1 MSEELLDEVEALNS
15 IYGEGTLIHDDN
27 DDASASA
34 NGSFEGPDPNRESV
48 YVLRLPGGASSL
60 RLGFSQAYPATAP
73 PSVLGTEHSS
83 GGVRG
88 AGARD
93 LALFRD
99 VLGRAYE
106 PGAVCLFDA
115 MEEFARVRAEEE
127 EEEAKGEGGGEEGR
141 GGGAATHGEGA
152 EKGEGEEEDDGEGEG
167 GGAAMRRRRRGGIE
181 QAGDAGDG
189 GGGGDDDEEDEARVL
204 ASMEAPPWVR
214 SEPITEN
221 KSTFVSHVARVT
233 SPRQARLYLSHLLA
247 SDKRIRS
254 ATHNISAWRI
264 RGGDSNNTNT
274 NNNTT
279 ATKASNASNNSKEK
293 SSGGSSSARAAPA
306 APAAVV
312 YQDCDDDGETAAGS
326 RLLHL
331 MQVME
336 LWDAMVVVTRWYGGV
351 KLGPRRFAVINAAAR
366 DGFVRAGMVAE
377 GGGGGGG
384 SRDKDKDR
392 KKGR

>member
-15 IYGEGTLIHDDN
+15 IYGEGTLTR
-27 DDASASA
+27 DADAPAPAAAGDS
-34 NGSFEGPDPNRESV
+34 GRGPEGGTDGEESV

-60 RLGFSQAYPATAP
+60 RLGFARAYPATAP
-73 PSVLGTEHSS
+73 PWVLGTEHSS

-99 VLGRAYE
+99 VLGRVYE
-106 PGAVCLFDA
+106 PGVVCLFDA
-115 MEEFARVRAEEE
+115 VEEFARMRAEEDE
-127 EEEAKGEGGGEEGR
+127 QGKG
-141 GGGAATHGEGA
+141 
-152 EKGEGEEEDDGEGEG
+152 
-167 GGAAMRRRRRGGIE
+167 M
-181 QAGDAGDG
+181 
-189 GGGGDDDEEDEARVL
+189 GGGDADVAQDDAEEDEEGNGPRRKHRDDDDDDDDDDEARLL
-204 ASMEAPPWVR
+204 AAMEPPPWVR

-221 KSTFVSHVARVT
+221 KSTFVAHVARVT

-264 RGGDSNNTNT
+264 RGDSN
-274 NNNTT
+274 TT
-279 ATKASNASNNSKEK
+279 SSKDK
-293 SSGGSSSARAAPA
+293 GG
-306 APAAVV
+306 AAVA

-377 GGGGGGG
+377 GG
-384 SRDKDKDR
+384 KDKDGR